1 MRAKLSEN
9 IAPEKGSVKTIVRF
23 AWLPKTV
30 NNILILFEQ
39 YEELYVYEERVI
51 ESNIKVEN
59 KTVSFTVG
67 QWVKVSEKLIKWV
80 IGTNG

>member
-1 MRAKLSEN
+1 MHAKLSEN
-9 IAPEKGSVKTIVRF
+9 IEPVHGSLKTIVRR
-23 AWLPKTV
+23 AWLPKRV
-30 NNILILFEQ
+30 NNIRIWFEQ